1 MKKTWWRA
9 AAAVLALGLILSAA
23 AVKGEDASYWNKF
36 KSVFVDWDDNA
47 PAGAPQTQVAGV
59 RGLGQEKALG
69 NQGYNWNDVSFMED
83 FQVPLES
90 EKAFL
95 ETAKLGPYQQ

>member
-1 MKKTWWRA
+1 MRKTWWKA

-36 KSVFVDWDDNA
+36 KTLFVDWDDNA
-47 PAGAPQTQVAGV
+47 KPGSPQTQVAGT
-59 RGLGQEKALG
+59 RGIGVEKELSS
-69 NQGYNWNDVSFMED
+69 GYSWRDVDYMED
-83 FQVPLES
+83 FQVPIDS

-95 ETAKLGPYQQ
+95 QEDKLGPYQQ